1 VTQVNNQDIRARLIQ
16 IFRYLQAL
24 NQLREPVQR
33 EINEQ
38 PWTLWFHDLPKH
50 PSVRLG
56 VQPEASSTDDSDD
69 VSTGDDFIFKVSRP
83 TLVEPPSPPKS
94 LLPWLRN
101 GWQQIDGKVTVEP
114 TMRVRNGDQT
124 HTVNFKDDPQRPQ
137 QFEEWNIR
145 RDKWVEAETPAY
157 AAYAIFDKLFALQS
171 QIERESEHLELM
183 LGDGI
188 MSWHTK
194 EGLVI
199 HHPMLLLRLQ
209 LHFNPEIP
217 EFTITETGQTSELYT
232 AICQSVPEVKASEIA
247 RCREDHESGHWHPLQ
262 GEDTTRFMRRFIN
275 RLSSNGEFVTPNT
288 PLRYP
293 NAPTISRDPVIF
305 LRPRVLGISTA
316 LEAILQTLPTST
328 TFPYSLTSLVGL
340 DGVSNVIPGQTSSIP
355 PSLFRDSPNGEDEH
369 ILLSKPANAEQL
381 EIARRLETH
390 GAILVQGPPGTGKTH
405 TIANLIGYLLAQ
417 GKSVLVTSEKPK
429 ALRVLREKVVE
440 PLQPLCASI
449 LSDDSRKQMESTI
462 DAISERLAGADA
474 NKLEREAQVLT
485 YQRIEILRQ
494 IREMRQKLTEARSG
508 EYRPIVLAGESY
520 TPSQAARYIFNM
532 RETARWI
539 PGPVNPGAPLPLSLQ
554 ELVELYHSNVF
565 ISSRDER
572 ELLQLLPEAGKLLS
586 PLEFEQLVDEQAQ
599 LSKNNIGYRHD
610 LWASGNH
617 HQPPETIQ
625 ELHKRF
631 AQEIEPLRDLVGWR
645 LAAIMAGKEGGAR
658 RQAWEDLLTEV
669 EHVYEFAAQ
678 VQLKILR
685 LNPVIPP
692 DCLPERIEKVLCE
705 VVQYLAKGG
714 KLGGLKLL
722 TKRDWKMVIERVRL
736 NGKPPETQEQFEALR
751 DLIRLQTARLNLV
764 SRWQRQMTILG
775 GPDATALG
783 NQPET
788 TFHQF
793 VDPLRR
799 CLQWYTNIWAPL
811 EMQLKQQGF
820 QWEAFLAEMPVNHS
834 EYGEMLRLRMAV
846 VEALPPIIQ
855 AEAARRVYTRNE
867 TRLLELARNLSQV
880 GSNATQADIVLML
893 KDAIRRRDIQAYRTA
908 FNGLNDL
915 HVKRE
920 VLQQRRTLLTKL
932 EKVAPGW
939 AAAIRERLESH
950 GGGNVPGNPDEA
962 WLWRQLYDEL
972 DRRTKTSL
980 EELEECIVQ
989 LNSDL
994 FRVTAELV
1002 EKKAWAQQV
1011 RHTTLEQRRALQG
1024 WRELMRKVGK
1034 GTGKR
1039 APRLLEE
1046 ARSLMPICQ
1055 TAVPVWI
1062 MPLSYVTRNFD
1073 MKRNHFDVVIIDEA
1087 SQADITALIA
1097 VYMGSQVVIV
1107 GDHEQV
1113 SPLAVGQDLDKIQH
1127 IIDEHL
1133 KGIPNAN
1140 LYDGKF
1146 SIYGLARTT
1155 SELVCLHEHFRC
1167 VSPIIQFSNELSY
1180 DGKIKPLRD
1189 DSLVKRRPATIAY
1202 RVNSGS
1208 KRGKINEEEAYTIAS
1223 LLIAASQQPEY
1234 KDATFGVISMLGSE
1248 QAIYIEELL
1257 RRYMAPTDYIN
1268 ARVLCGDPAQFQ
1280 GDERDV
1286 MFLSMVDVPAENGGP
1301 LPLRTEEGYDDMFK
1315 KRFNVAA
1322 SRARDQM
1329 WVIYSLD
1336 PEIDLKKDDIR
1347 RRLILHARDQQASNA
1362 ERKKQEEKIESE
1374 FERQVFQRLVQAGYH
1389 VTTQWPVGAYR
1400 IDMVVEADGKRLAI
1414 ECDGDRWHPQEKLE
1428 EDMARQAILERLGW
1442 RFVRIRGSQFFRNPN
1457 QTMEAVYAKLR
1468 SLDIPPVGMATHHT
1482 GEVDGKVLKERVI
1495 RAAYELRVQ
1504 WKEQEQQSAT
1514 PLAAFKL
1521 FSRSVASNAR
1531 INATPPE
1538 RSAISAQTQASRT
1551 DTVTSSTRD
1560 GQSKEARTP
1569 QQLTPSNRATSP
1581 GTSNPASWQ
1590 TNEGSFNP
1598 ILYLQTKGIKVIDNR
1613 SEKGGIWAVGGE
1625 ELSSLMKTLADKG
1638 FHFRYI
1644 PGGVPYDN
1652 GATTRYRDGWYL
1664 RNYPV
1669 EEKTR

>member
-1 VTQVNNQDIRARLIQ
+1 MTQINNQEARTKLIQ

-33 EINEQ
+33 EINQ
-38 PWTLWFHDLPKH
+38 QLWTLWFHDLPKH
-50 PSVRLG
+50 PCIRIG
-56 VQPEASSTDDSDD
+56 VQSEASSSDDSDE
-69 VSTGDDFIFKVSRP
+69 VSAGDDFILKVSRP
-83 TLVEPPSPPKS
+83 TLVEPPNPPKN
-94 LLPWLRN
+94 LLPWLRH

-114 TMRVRNGDQT
+114 TIRVRIGDQT
-124 HTVNFKDDPQRPQ
+124 HTINFKDDPQRQQ
-137 QFEEWNIR
+137 QFSEWNMR
-145 RDKWVEAETPAY
+145 RDRWVEAEKPAY

-171 QIERESEHLELM
+171 HIERESEHLELM
-183 LGDGI
+183 LGDGVV
-188 MSWHTK
+188 SWRTK

-199 HHPMLLLRLQ
+199 HHPVLLLRLQ
-209 LHFNPEIP
+209 LYFNPEIP
-217 EFTITETGQTSELYT
+217 EFTLTETGHASELYT
-232 AICQSVPEVKASEIA
+232 AIFQPVPEVKASEIA

-262 GEDTTRFMRRFIN
+262 REDTTRFMRRFIN
-275 RLSSNGEFVTPNT
+275 RLSSNGEFVEPDTFPRN
-288 PLRYP
+288 P

-305 LRPRVLGISTA
+305 LRPRVLGTSTA
-316 LEAILQTLPTST
+316 LEAILETLPSSNS
-328 TFPYSLTSLVGL
+328 FPYSLTSLVGL
-340 DGVSNVIPGQTSSIP
+340 DSVSNIMPGQTSSLP
-355 PSLFRDSPNGEDEH
+355 SSLFRDSPNGEDEH

-381 EIARRLETH
+381 EIARRLETY
-390 GAILVQGPPGTGKTH
+390 GAVLVQGPPGTGKTH

-485 YQRIEILRQ
+485 RQRIEILQQ
-494 IREMRQKLTEARSG
+494 IRELRQKLIEARSG
-508 EYRPIVLAGESY
+508 EYHPIVQSGESY

-532 RETARWI
+532 RETSRWI
-539 PGPVNPGAPLPLSLQ
+539 PGPVNPGAPLPLSSQ
-554 ELVELYHSNVF
+554 ELAELYHSNIL
-565 ISSRDER
+565 ISARDER
-572 ELLQLLPEAGKLLS
+572 ELLQLLPEAGNLLS
-586 PLEFEQLVDEQAQ
+586 PLEFEQLVNEQAQ
-599 LSKNNIGYRHD
+599 LSKNNIGYRYD

-617 HQPPETIQ
+617 HQPSQAIQ
-625 ELHKRF
+625 ELHKLLT
-631 AQEIEPLRDLVGWR
+631 QEIEPLRDLVGWR

-669 EHVYEFAAQ
+669 EYVYEFAAQ

-705 VVQYLAKGG
+705 IVEYLAQGG
-714 KLGGLKLL
+714 KLGGIKLL
-722 TKRDWKMVIERVRL
+722 TKRDWKTVIERTRV

-751 DLIRLQTARLNLV
+751 DILRLQAARQNLV
-764 SRWQRQMTILG
+764 SRWQRQMAILG
-775 GPDATALG
+775 GPDAAALG
-783 NQPET
+783 SQPET

-799 CLQWYTNIWAPL
+799 CLQWYTNTWAPL
-811 EMQLKQQGF
+811 ETQLKQQGF

-834 EYGEMLRLRMAV
+834 EYGEILRLRMAV
-846 VEALPPIIQ
+846 VDALPSIIQ
-855 AEAARRVYTRNE
+855 AESARRIYTRNE
-867 TRLLELARNLSQV
+867 TKLHELARNLDQA
-880 GSNATQADIVLML
+880 GSNVTQADIVLML
-893 KDAIRRRDIQAYRTA
+893 KDSIRRRDTQAYRTA

-915 HVKRE
+915 HIKRE
-920 VLQQRRTLLTKL
+920 VLQRRRTLLSTL
-932 EKVAPGW
+932 EKVAPSW
-939 AAAIRERLESH
+939 AVAIRERLDSH
-950 GGGNVPGNPDEA
+950 GGGDVPGNPDEA

-972 DRRTKTSL
+972 DRRAKVSL
-980 EELEECIVQ
+980 EELQERIVQ

-1002 EKKAWAQQV
+1002 EKKAWAQQI

-1024 WRELMRKVGK
+1024 WREFMRKVGK

-1039 APRLLEE
+1039 APRLLAE
-1046 ARSLMPICQ
+1046 ARRLMPICQ

-1140 LYDGKF
+1140 LYDGKL

-1234 KDATFGVISMLGSE
+1234 QDATFGVISMLGSE
-1248 QAIYIEELL
+1248 QAFYIEELL
-1257 RRYMAPTDYIN
+1257 RRFMAPTDYIN

-1286 MFLSMVDVPAENGGP
+1286 MFLSMVDVPSESGGP
-1301 LPLRTEEGYDDMFK
+1301 LPLRTEEGHDDMFK

-1329 WVIYSLD
+1329 WVVYSLD
-1336 PEIDLKKDDIR
+1336 PEMDLKKEDIR
-1347 RRLILHARDQQASNA
+1347 RRLIVHARDQQASNT
-1362 ERKKQEEKIESE
+1362 EQKKQEQKIESE
-1374 FERQVFQRLVQAGYH
+1374 FERQVFQKLVQAGYR

-1414 ECDGDRWHPQEKLE
+1414 ECDGDRWHPPEKLE

-1442 RFVRIRGSQFFRNPN
+1442 RFVRIRGSQFFRNPE
-1457 QTMEAVYAKLR
+1457 QAMEAVFAKLR
-1468 SLDIPPVGMATHHT
+1468 LLDIPPIGMAQQKS
-1482 GEVDGKVLKERVI
+1482 EDEDGKELKERI
-1495 RAAYELRVQ
+1495 ILAAYKLREQ
-1504 WKEQEQQSAT
+1504 WKEQEQQSAM
-1514 PLAAFKL
+1514 PLATFKAGAKQA
-1521 FSRSVASNAR
+1521 SRNQEASATTLNR
-1531 INATPPE
+1531 STTENTPPQG
-1538 RSAISAQTQASRT
+1538 IASRT
-1551 DTVTSSTRD
+1551 DSTKPLHRENESKDDPIIQQSTQSSRTTPISI
-1560 GQSKEARTP
+1560 SK
-1569 QQLTPSNRATSP
+1569 
-1581 GTSNPASWQ
+1581 PAPRE
-1590 TNEGSFNP
+1590 TNDGSFNL

-1613 SEKGGIWAVGGE
+1613 QDKGGIWAVGGN
-1625 ELSSLMKTLADKG
+1625 ELSLLMKKLADRG
-1638 FHFRYI
+1638 IHFKYI
-1644 PGGVPYDN
+1644 PGGVPYVS
-1652 GATTRYRDGWYL
+1652 GATTRYRDGWFL
-1664 RNYPV
+1664 RNYPG
-1669 EEKTR
+1669 